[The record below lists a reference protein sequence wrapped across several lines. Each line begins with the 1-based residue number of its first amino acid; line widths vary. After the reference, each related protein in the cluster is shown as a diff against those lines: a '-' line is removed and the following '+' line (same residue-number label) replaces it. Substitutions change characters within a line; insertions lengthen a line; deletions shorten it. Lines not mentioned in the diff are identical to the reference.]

1 MQILEVNKLTNFKH
15 LNLFSTKYK
24 DKIGNIKS
32 WIFASRLD
40 SPNVIKKASNSSKI
54 DYQNEDN
61 SKDLRINSTDI
72 NKPNAVVIVPFHLDS
87 QKLVIIK
94 EFRVPLGNYQ
104 YGFPAGLMDRGEDI
118 EQTAAREL
126 KEETGLE
133 IVSIIKK
140 SPTIYSS
147 SGMTDESISLVYA
160 TCKGEPSIKWN
171 EESEDITVI
180 MVSPKEGE
188 ILLANSEIKFD
199 VKSWIVLS
207 IFAQTGKI

>member
-1 MQILEVNKLTNFKH
+1 MKILEVNKLTDFKH
-15 LNLFSTKYK
+15 LNLFLTKYK

-32 WIFASRLD
+32 WIFASRSY
-40 SPNVIKKASNSSKI
+40 SPNVMMKI
-54 DYQNEDN
+54 TNTLEENAPIADN
-61 SKDLRINSTDI
+61 LIPSDMSLIY
-72 NKPNAVVIVPFHLDS
+72 KPNAVVIVPFHVDY
-87 QKLVIIK
+87 QKIVIIK

-104 YGFPAGLMDRGEDI
+104 YGFPAGLMDRGE
-118 EQTAAREL
+118 ELEETAAREL
-126 KEETGLE
+126 KDETGLE

-180 MVSPKEGE
+180 MVSPKEAE
-188 ILLANSEIKFD
+188 ILLANPEIKFD